1 MTKSYS
7 LLHLPC
13 MRLVEFHL
21 CQAAYAISNIRT
33 VCYLARKNAEL
44 YLAHLPLISTL
55 IDIIYILLLLSH
67 STVFCYFWD
76 QDFPL
81 SLKYVI
87 RWFTSILKESGKNI
101 SWFQSQNL
109 PSAIKVINDHVV
121 SRGAR
126 YGYFPFHAQLER
138 DHVQVFH
145 HE

>member
-1 MTKSYS
+1 MLKNLKQVEAGDHIFNPGTKIYSMTKSYS
-7 LLHLPC
+7 LLYLPC

-55 IDIIYILLLLSH
+55 IDTIYILLLLSH
-67 STVFCYFWD
+67 STAFCYFWD

-101 SWFQSQNL
+101 N
-109 PSAIKVINDHVV
+109 
-121 SRGAR
+121 
-126 YGYFPFHAQLER
+126 
-138 DHVQVFH
+138 
-145 HE
+145 

>member
-1 MTKSYS
+1 MLKNLKQVKAGFINLVETIS
-7 LLHLPC
+7 LYCFITYRWGDSTNLQHDGNVLFSLPY
-13 MRLVEFHL
+13 MRLVEFHP
-21 CQAAYAISNIRT
+21 CQAAYAISNIKT
-33 VCYLARKNAEL
+33 TCYLARKNAEL

-101 SWFQSQNL
+101 S
-109 PSAIKVINDHVV
+109 
-121 SRGAR
+121 
-126 YGYFPFHAQLER
+126 
-138 DHVQVFH
+138 
-145 HE
+145 